1 MVSAVLTH
9 QRETRQQ
16 KIVLLSATLLFI
28 RYDDYSMVLSRMPLA
43 AFCLAVDHEIHFVL
57 RLPVL
62 KETSLF

>member
-43 AFCLAVDHEIHFVL
+43 AFCLAVEIHFVL